1 MLQAGSPSS
10 SSSADGG
17 GAGLPTPAGNVEVP
31 PAPEGL
37 PTPADEVRPAPDE
50 DEAPFNACKRSRYDK
65 TMSVKFE
72 ISDRKCIRGGFLL
85 KECILDTTIFGATKM
100 MKLGAREDW
109 LCSAAT
115 GKTERRGPFE
125 KGVAVV
131 KTHIV
136 EAIVTAAHAS
146 RDEKVKAAAAGRN
159 CLDLGEE
166 SDSSSSSAESNQGKQ
181 AKVVNLLDGTPLLVK
196 YRRLQFEAVQVG
208 RVVHVE
214 ARADVA
220 KGIVSAC
227 LEATLKVIQEE
238 TRLELEGPPPAPL
251 LDTAP
256 EEDAPDGSKEPDQS
270 RVANLKGKL
279 IRFDAK
285 RSCYE
290 ILYVVEKDGKFKET
304 RGVKGLSVRTKTKA
318 LVPLPQDQCDE
329 NMERA
334 FEKAKML
341 WNALDQSP
349 RPRYKFE

>member
-1 MLQAGSPSS
+1 
-10 SSSADGG
+10 
-17 GAGLPTPAGNVEVP
+17 
-31 PAPEGL
+31 
-37 PTPADEVRPAPDE
+37 
-50 DEAPFNACKRSRYDK
+50 
-65 TMSVKFE
+65 
-72 ISDRKCIRGGFLL
+72 
-85 KECILDTTIFGATKM
+85 M
-100 MKLGAREDW
+100 MKVGAREDW

-125 KGVAVV
+125 KGVLEA
-131 KTHIV
+131 KKHIV
-136 EAIVTAAHAS
+136 EAIVTAASAT
-146 RDEKVKAAAAGRN
+146 RDGKVKAAAAGRN

-238 TRLELEGPPPAPL
+238 TRLELDGPPPAPRV
-251 LDTAP
+251 DTAP
-256 EEDAPDGSKEPDQS
+256 GEDAPDGSKEPDQS
-270 RVANLKGKL
+270 RVANLKGRL
-279 IRFDAK
+279 IRFDPK

-290 ILYVVEKDGKFKET
+290 ILYAVEKDGKFKET
-304 RGVKGLSVRTKTKA
+304 RGVKGLHVKTKTKA
-318 LVPLPQDQCDE
+318 LVPLPQDQIDE

-334 FEKAKML
+334 FHKAKML
-341 WNALDQSP
+341 WNAWGQSP
-349 RPRYKFE
+349 RPRYKFEYVPSI